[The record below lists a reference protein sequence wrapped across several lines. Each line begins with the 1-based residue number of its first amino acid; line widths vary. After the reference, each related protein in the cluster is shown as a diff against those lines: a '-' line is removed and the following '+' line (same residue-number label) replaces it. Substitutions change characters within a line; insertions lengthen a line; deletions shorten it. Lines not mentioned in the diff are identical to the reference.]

1 MESYCCLL
9 WLLWS
14 SHFCISYMC
23 VCHACVHACK
33 CAKLLQLC
41 PTLWD
46 PQPVARQAP
55 LSMGFSRQ
63 EYWSGLPL
71 PPPGDLPEPGIEH
84 ASLMSQRRQ
93 WHPTV
98 VLLPGK
104 SHGCRSRVGCSPW
117 GREESDMT
125 EWLHF
130 HFSLSCI
137 GEGNGNPLQCSCLE
151 NPGMVEPG
159 GLPSK
164 GWHRIGH
171 DWSDLAAAAAALMS
185 PALAGRFF
193 TTSTTWEGH
202 KSAYTFL
209 KTSK

>member
-104 SHGCRSRVGCSPW
+104 SHGWRSLVGCSPW

-130 HFSLSCI
+130 HFHFHALEKEMATHSVFLPGKSQGWGSL
-137 GEGNGNPLQCSCLE
+137 
-151 NPGMVEPG
+151 V
-159 GLPSK
+159 
-164 GWHRIGH
+164 GWHLWGCTE
-171 DWSDLAAAAAALMS
+171 SD
-185 PALAGRFF
+185 
-193 TTSTTWEGH
+193 TT
-202 KSAYTFL
+202 
-209 KTSK
+209 